1 MGGAIKHFL
10 KKLQGHEKLGLW
22 TPGLGNFFEKTVKPS
37 ISKAI
42 VLNEKESEAKYK
54 LTVDKNDIESTKF
67 VKLLSI
73 TIDGRFRFD
82 QNVSNLC
89 SKAAMKLNASGRLQK
104 YMGKPEKAAIVNSFI
119 YANFNYCPLLGH
131 LSPCVID

>member
-22 TPGLGNFFEKTVKPS
+22 SPGLGNVFEKTVKPS
-37 ISKAI
+37 TSEAI

-54 LTVDKNDIESTKF
+54 LTVDKNDIESTKS

-73 TIDGRFRFD
+73 TIDGRF
-82 QNVSNLC
+82 
-89 SKAAMKLNASGRLQK
+89 
-104 YMGKPEKAAIVNSFI
+104 
-119 YANFNYCPLLGH
+119 
-131 LSPCVID
+131 